1 MDLLLSEHAMIVAK
15 ESAAAINHSDEYT
28 GYASLLALN
37 SADLSGLIGRA
48 LGNTASVQFA
58 QSWNAQNTFLVDYAI
73 GVVTHNDDK
82 TKGAST
88 SLSATFTPQFAQ
100 FVSTLTKVPRN
111 VITELTS
118 TQVMEEIAFIDD
130 VFAGDFKAYY
140 ADLHRAYSQTSRFG
154 DLVAEAIAA
163 EFPDKFP
170 GDPTDHSVDARVML
184 NMDLQEHSYL
194 ATLATDAAL
203 NHRDSERTPA
213 LGALN
218 TNADALRTI
227 VEDPRFALAWSQETS
242 ALQTYALSADPKARD
257 ALTTS
262 VVSELASVT
271 RATPGV
277 IGNHE
282 TATIKV
288 VDDQRSKTPSV
299 ADDDRAAAT
308 SMQPIAD
315 SAE

>member
-1 MDLLLSEHAMIVAK
+1 MDLLLSEHVMIVAK
-15 ESAAAINHSDEYT
+15 ESAAAVNHSDEYT

-48 LGNTASVQFA
+48 FGNTSAVQFA

-82 TKGAST
+82 AKTAST
-88 SLSATFTPQFAQ
+88 RLKTTFTPQFTQ
-100 FVSTLTKVPRN
+100 VMSSLTKVPRD

-118 TQVMEEIAFIDD
+118 TQVMEEIALIDD
-130 VFAGDFKAYY
+130 VFAGNFKSYY
-140 ADLHRAYSQTSRFG
+140 ADLHRAYSQTSRLG
-154 DLVAEAIAA
+154 DLVAEEIAA
-163 EFPDKFP
+163 DFPDKFP
-170 GDPTDHSVDARVML
+170 GDPTDHSVDARVMVNL
-184 NMDLQEHSYL
+184 ALQEHSYL
-194 ATLATDAAL
+194 TTLATDAAL
-203 NHRDSERTPA
+203 NHRDSERTTA

-218 TNADALRTI
+218 TNADVLRTI

-242 ALQTYALSADPKARD
+242 ALQSYALSADPKERD
-257 ALTTS
+257 ALTNS
-262 VVSELASVT
+262 VVSELAAVT
-271 RATPGV
+271 RATRGA
-277 IGNHE
+277 IANHE

-288 VDDQRSKTPSV
+288 VDDQRSKTASV